1 MFDSDAVQGM
11 LVQLFCL
18 LGRTNGKDATQLPQG
33 VEWIDEHRLMFAS
46 DRAKAKQPF
55 ICTTRDQ
62 GVHVSRIP
70 ELAVR
75 PSMNIKMTKQR
86 PSCLHACHF

>member
-1 MFDSDAVQGM
+1 MHACPAVVSAGKPIA
-11 LVQLFCL
+11 
-18 LGRTNGKDATQLPQG
+18 RSTNRLQG

-62 GVHVSRIP
+62 GVHVSRYQAGCQAP
-70 ELAVR
+70 EIRFTSSV
-75 PSMNIKMTKQR
+75 IIFT
-86 PSCLHACHF
+86 CLSLPDVLKC